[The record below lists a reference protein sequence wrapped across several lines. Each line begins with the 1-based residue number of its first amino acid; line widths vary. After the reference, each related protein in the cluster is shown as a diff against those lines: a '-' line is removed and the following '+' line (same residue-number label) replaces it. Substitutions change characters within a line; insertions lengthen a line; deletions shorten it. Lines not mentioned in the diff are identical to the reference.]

1 MEFTGYLNLQPI
13 DFKKAQI
20 LFGAYCIFAPF
31 AGFIMR
37 KQPIL
42 QRITF
47 LLMCFMVTSGFF
59 HHQEWGL
66 TIHSILYRG
75 HSRGFHFYWAEV
87 AATALIFAHM
97 FGNWKR
103 FRFFPPGF
111 WLYIIYCT
119 ACLISIV
126 NAPVPL
132 FALFSAWK
140 AFKVVLIFVAAYNFI
155 RTEDDLRFALIS
167 LGMVMLWQMVAVLN
181 QKYVLGMYQ
190 VWGTFEHQNSL
201 SMFTILIG
209 MVFLSVAMGPKRPS
223 SLFFCLAFIAC
234 AVIVQSTLSRA
245 GLAIFAAGTVIVVV
259 MSLLDKATR
268 RRLAILTGMTCIG
281 ILGLALTLD
290 TIIQRFSDYG
300 NEESKRT
307 REHLNIASHKMLKD
321 YPLGIGWN
329 NFAETINPPWWY
341 GDHID
346 EYHRSVGNTVDKH
359 YKKGI
364 VESLWWLH
372 LAETGYQGLITYLV
386 VIFVFLFWNVQN
398 IIYYRRRY
406 LGAVS
411 IGLLVGCV
419 MNYSQSFLERVLTQP
434 RNLML
439 WLILLAI
446 TARITVWR
454 KSERRRRNREWR
466 ERIERI
472 PAQRQL
478 AFQNEPKEPV
488 SV

>member
-1 MEFTGYLNLQPI
+1 MEFSGFINLQPL
-13 DFKKAQI
+13 DYKKAQI
-20 LFGAYCIFAPF
+20 LFAAYCIFAPI
-31 AGFIMR
+31 AGFVMR
-37 KQPIL
+37 KQRVL

-47 LLMCFMVTSGFF
+47 LLMCFMITSGFW
-59 HHQEWGL
+59 HAQEWGL
-66 TIHSILYRG
+66 TIHPILYRG

-87 AATALIFAHM
+87 AATSLIFAHM

-111 WLYIIYCT
+111 WLYIIYCS
-119 ACLISIV
+119 ACLLSIV
-126 NAPVPL
+126 NAPVP
-132 FALFSAWK
+132 FFTLFSAWK
-140 AFKVVLIFVAAYNFI
+140 AFKVVLIFVATYNFI
-155 RTEDDLRFALIS
+155 RTEEDLRFALIS
-167 LGMVMLWQMVAVLN
+167 LGLVMFWQLIAVLN
-181 QKYVLGMYQ
+181 QKYVQGIYQ

-209 MVFLSVAMGPKRPS
+209 MVFLSVAMGPKRRS
-223 SLFFCLAFIAC
+223 SLFFFFAFIAC

-245 GLAIFAAGTVIVVV
+245 GLAIFAFGTMLVVFA
-259 MSLLDKATR
+259 SLMDKATR
-268 RRLAILTGMTCIG
+268 RRLAILASMACVG
-281 ILGLALTLD
+281 ILGLAMTMD
-290 TIIQRFSDYG
+290 TIVKRFTDYG

-307 REHLNIASHKMLKD
+307 RDHLNIASRKMLYD

-346 EYHRSVGNTVDKH
+346 EYHRSVGNTVDKN

-364 VESLWWLH
+364 VESLWYLH
-372 LAETGYQGLITYLV
+372 LAETGYQGLITYLI

-411 IGLLVGCV
+411 IGLLVGSL
-419 MNYSQSFLERVLTQP
+419 MNYGQSFLERVLTQP
-434 RNLML
+434 RNVML
-439 WLILLAI
+439 WLLLLAI

-454 KSERRRRNREWR
+454 TSERRRRNREWR

-478 AFQNEPKEPV
+478 TYNKPDEPIAA
-488 SV
+488 

>member
-1 MEFTGYLNLQPI
+1 VEFSGFLNLQPL
-13 DFKKAQI
+13 DYKKAQI
-20 LFGAYCIFAPF
+20 LFAMYCIVAPI

-37 KQPIL
+37 RQRTL
-42 QRITF
+42 QRVTF
-47 LLMCFMVTSGFF
+47 LAMCFMITSGIW
-59 HHQEWGL
+59 HAQEWGL
-66 TIHSILYRG
+66 TIHPILYRG

-87 AATALIFAHM
+87 AAVALIFAHM

-111 WLYIIYCT
+111 WLYILYCS
-119 ACLISIV
+119 ACLLSIV
-126 NAPVPL
+126 NAPIPL
-132 FALFSAWK
+132 FALFAAWK

-155 RTEDDLRFALIS
+155 RTEEDLRFALIS
-167 LGMVMLWQMVAVLN
+167 LALVMLWQLVAVLN
-181 QKYVLGMYQ
+181 QKYVLGIYQ

-223 SLFFCLAFIAC
+223 SLFFCVAFIAC
-234 AVIVQSTLSRA
+234 AAIVQSTLSRA
-245 GLAIFAAGTVIVVV
+245 GLFIFAFGTVCVVLA
-259 MSLLDKATR
+259 SLMDKATR
-268 RRLAILTGMTCIG
+268 RRLAVLAGIG
-281 ILGLALTLD
+281 AVGFLGLCMTLD
-290 TIIQRFSDYG
+290 TIVKRFTDYG
-300 NEESKRT
+300 NDESKRT
-307 REHLNIASHKMLKD
+307 REHLNIAAHKMLLE

-329 NFAETINPPWWY
+329 NFAQVINPPFPY

-346 EYHRSVGNTVDKH
+346 EYYRQTGNTVDRK
-359 YKKGI
+359 YKKGV

-386 VIFVFLFWNVQN
+386 IIFLFLFWNVQN

-411 IGLLVGCV
+411 IGLLVGSL
-419 MNYSQSFLERVLTQP
+419 MNYGQSFLERVLTQP
-434 RNLML
+434 RNVML
-439 WLILLAI
+439 WLIMLAI
-446 TARITVWR
+446 TARITMWR

-472 PAQRQL
+472 PVQRQL
-478 AFQNEPKEPV
+478 AYQNDPEEPV
-488 SV
+488 AV